1 MGDVAVPLV
10 RSWRDGT
17 DLEQNRVL
25 GGEAEQESNTCWQVR
40 GRLNGKVS
48 AVLGES
54 APDQGRGVVLYFD
67 TAFSISR
74 LGIYVIFFPFHV
86 WLAFFA

>member
-1 MGDVAVPLV
+1 MPLV

-17 DLEQNRVL
+17 DLERNCVL
-25 GGEAEQESNTCWQVR
+25 GGKAEQESSTCWQVR

-48 AVLGES
+48 AVLGGS
-54 APDQGRGVVLYFD
+54 APDQGGGVVPSFD
-67 TAFSISR
+67 RAFSISR
-74 LGIYVIFFPFHV
+74 LGIYMIFFPFHV